1 MIEFD
6 TRPNRDAEVALVG
19 RSNVGKST
27 LMRELTGHSFDTG
40 GKPGVTRSP
49 NHYDWAPEDFV
60 ITDLPGFGFM
70 SGVDEEL
77 REEIKTEIVHY
88 LEEYADNVLVAIL
101 VVDGKSVI
109 DIIDRHSGPD
119 EIPYDV
125 EMFHFLRDLDVPTVV
140 AVNKMD
146 KVDDEDERLDASVT
160 VSASTLRGS
169 SGRTRSHRSVPNGDN
184 SSPCTR
190 PFGTTSTSRSA
201 TICSNS
207 SNQTFALRAR
217 LGKTLMKSTPPS
229 PSVGRRPARSPF
241 GFARGACWVSACPPR
256 VARLSWYSS
265 RAPGRRTFCPISV
278 LTRGPHHLESTPR
291 SDHAIVEFPAVRESV
306 DVLQDEIPDVTD
318 VVPRVRGA
326 MGRDDHL
333 VEPPQR
339 RVLGE
344 GFRLENVQRGSRE
357 GVRLERVDQAGSST
371 TEPRAT
377 FTK

>member
-146 KVDDEDERLDASVT
+146 KVDDEDERLDA
-160 VSASTLRGS
+160 LC
-169 SGRTRSHRSVPNGDN
+169 D
-184 SSPCTR
+184 
-190 PFGTTSTSRSA
+190 
-201 TICSNS
+201 
-207 SNQTFALRAR
+207 R
-217 LGKTLMKSTPPS
+217 LGLYPPWKQWQDTI
-229 PSVGRRPARSPF
+229 A
-241 GFARGACWVSACPPR
+241 
-256 VARLSWYSS
+256 
-265 RAPGRRTFCPISV
+265 PISAK
-278 LTRGPHHLESTPR
+278 RGQLEPL
-291 SDHAIVEFPAVRESV
+291 HEAVRNHLHE
-306 DVLQDEIPDVTD
+306 QE
-318 VVPRVRGA
+318 
-326 MGRDDHL
+326 RDDL
-333 VEPPQR
+333 
-339 RVLGE
+339 
-344 GFRLENVQRGSRE
+344 FK
-357 GVRLERVDQAGSST
+357 
-371 TEPRAT
+371 
-377 FTK
+377 FF